1 MTELVTDGQERKK
14 RDERRGQLIGAAWL
28 VRWNS
33 EGRGRG
39 STDAG
44 SWIRT
49 GIAPREAPEYEWI
62 WIEPYLTTEAGG
74 DIDTYRGQQAGR
86 ALVAQFAREVNAAA
100 VYWFAEAKQVAEA
113 TQEEWLF
120 LTGIMYTDGWVERD
134 GTDSK
139 GNTFIAWTMAPG

>member
-39 STDAG
+39 STVAG

-49 GIAPREAPEYEWI
+49 DIAPREAPEYEWI

-86 ALVAQFAREVNAAA
+86 ALMAQFAKEVNAAA
-100 VYWFAEAKQVAEA
+100 VYWQGGFV
-113 TQEEWLF
+113 LHGF
-120 LTGIMYTDGWVERD
+120 LNPPNEITAGLDILP
-134 GTDSK
+134 
-139 GNTFIAWTMAPG
+139 AL